1 MLIYKQL
8 LSVVYWIK
16 LLRNI
21 KHFLFSNIT
30 PATNNYKMYFLASH
44 SACCQSTNNYIRF
57 QCDKLINIKMA
68 SSKCI
73 LLVNIC
79 YKISLFVVVIIII
92 ITIIIVNNNSNNNNN
107 NNNEE
112 RGRHPICFFLFPQR
126 EVKSN

>member
-1 MLIYKQL
+1 
-8 LSVVYWIK
+8 
-16 LLRNI
+16 
-21 KHFLFSNIT
+21 
-30 PATNNYKMYFLASH
+30 
-44 SACCQSTNNYIRF
+44 
-57 QCDKLINIKMA
+57 MA

-79 YKISLFVVVIIII
+79 YKISLFIVVIIIIIII
-92 ITIIIVNNNSNNNNN
+92 ITIINNNINNNNN

>member
-1 MLIYKQL
+1 
-8 LSVVYWIK
+8 
-16 LLRNI
+16 
-21 KHFLFSNIT
+21 
-30 PATNNYKMYFLASH
+30 
-44 SACCQSTNNYIRF
+44 
-57 QCDKLINIKMA
+57 MA

-79 YKISLFVVVIIII
+79 YKISLFIVVIIIIIIIIII
-92 ITIIIVNNNSNNNNN
+92 ITIINNNINNNNNNN